1 MKQSMLDRLHIADTG
16 IPIYIQLREQ
26 LLRAI
31 GAGVWAPGAQLP
43 TMRQVAVALKID
55 LNTVQRAY
63 AELERDGVLV
73 TTRGRGTFVANPP
86 PPLDPVR
93 HDLELDALA
102 AKTIAAARA
111 AGLDPADLARA
122 ILARLEQTP

>member
-1 MKQSMLDRLHIADTG
+1 MLDRLHIADSG

-31 GAGVWAPGAQLP
+31 GTGILAPGAQLP

-93 HDLELDALA
+93 HALEIQALA

-111 AGLDPADLARA
+111 AGLDPAEVARA
-122 ILARLEQTP
+122 ILARLEHST

>member
-1 MKQSMLDRLHIADTG
+1 MPDRLHIADTG
-16 IPIYIQLREQ
+16 VPIYIQLREQ

-31 GAGVWAPGAQLP
+31 GAGVWPPGGQLP

-63 AELERDGVLV
+63 AELEREGVLV
-73 TTRGRGTFVANPP
+73 TTRGRGTFVATPP

-93 HDLELDALA
+93 HDLEIDALA
-102 AKTIAAARA
+102 AKTIVTARA

-122 ILARLEQTP
+122 ILARLEPSS

>member
-1 MKQSMLDRLHIADTG
+1 MLGRLRIADNG
-16 IPIYIQLREQ
+16 IPIYVQLREQ

-31 GAGVWAPGAQLP
+31 GAGVLLPGEQLP

-55 LNTVQRAY
+55 LNTAQRAY

>member
-1 MKQSMLDRLHIADTG
+1 MLDRLHIADSG
-16 IPIYIQLREQ
+16 VPIYIQLREQ

-31 GAGVWAPGAQLP
+31 GAGVLAPGAQLP

-63 AELERDGVLV
+63 AELERDGVLA

-93 HDLELDALA
+93 HDIEAQALA

-111 AGLDPADLARA
+111 AGLDPTEIARA
-122 ILARLEQTP
+122 ILARLEQTI

>member
-1 MKQSMLDRLHIADTG
+1 MLDQLHIADTG
-16 IPIYIQLREQ
+16 VPIYIQLREQ

-63 AELERDGVLV
+63 AGLERDGVLA
-73 TTRGRGTFVANPP
+73 TMRGRGTFVAAPP
-86 PPLDPVR
+86 PPLDPIR
-93 HDLELDALA
+93 LGLETQALA

-111 AGLDPADLARA
+111 GGLDPAEIARA
-122 ILARLEQTP
+122 ILARLEPST

>member
-1 MKQSMLDRLHIADTG
+1 MLDRLHIADTG
-16 IPIYIQLREQ
+16 VPIYIQLREQ

-31 GAGVWAPGAQLP
+31 GAGVLAPGAQLP

-73 TTRGRGTFVANPP
+73 TTRGRGTFVADPP
-86 PPLDPVR
+86 PPLDPAR
-93 HDLELDALA
+93 HELETQALA
-102 AKTIAAARA
+102 TKTIAAARA
-111 AGLDPADLARA
+111 VGLDPADIARA
-122 ILARLEQTP
+122 ILARLEQST

>member
-1 MKQSMLDRLHIADTG
+1 MLDRLRIADTG

-31 GAGVWAPGAQLP
+31 GAGVLAPGDQLP

-86 PPLDPVR
+86 PPLDPIR
-93 HDLELDALA
+93 HDLEIDALA
-102 AKTIAAARA
+102 AQTIAAARA
-111 AGLDPADLARA
+111 AALDPADLARA
-122 ILARLEQTP
+122 ILAKLEHMP

>member
-1 MKQSMLDRLHIADTG
+1 MLDRLRIADTG
-16 IPIYIQLREQ
+16 VPIYIQLREQ

-31 GAGVWAPGAQLP
+31 GAGVLAPGDQLP

-86 PPLDPVR
+86 PPLDPIR
-93 HDLELDALA
+93 HDLEIDALA
-102 AKTIAAARA
+102 AQTIAAARA
-111 AGLDPADLARA
+111 AALDPADLARA
-122 ILARLEQTP
+122 ILAKLEHMP

>member
-1 MKQSMLDRLHIADTG
+1 MLDRLHVADTG

-31 GAGVWAPGAQLP
+31 GAGVLAPGAQLP

-93 HDLELDALA
+93 HDLEIDALA
-102 AKTIAAARA
+102 AKTIAVARA

-122 ILARLEQTP
+122 MLTRLEPSI

>member
-1 MKQSMLDRLHIADTG
+1 MLDRLRIADTG

-31 GAGVWAPGAQLP
+31 GAGVVAPGEQLP
-43 TMRQVAVALKID
+43 TMRQVAVTLKID

-86 PPLDPVR
+86 PPLDPAR
-93 HDLELDALA
+93 HDLEIDALA
-102 AKTIAAARA
+102 DTTIAAARA
-111 AGLDPADLARA
+111 AALDPADLARA
-122 ILARLEQTP
+122 ILAKLEHMP

>member
-1 MKQSMLDRLHIADTG
+1 MLDRLHIAETG

-31 GAGVWAPGAQLP
+31 GTGELASGAQLP

-63 AELERDGVLV
+63 GELERDGVLV
-73 TTRGRGTFVANPP
+73 TTRGRGTFVADPP
-86 PPLDPVR
+86 PPPDPVR
-93 HDLELDALA
+93 HGIEVEALA
-102 AKTIAAARA
+102 TRTIAAARA
-111 AGLDPADLARA
+111 AGLDPAEIARA
-122 ILARLEQTP
+122 ILARLESSS

>member
-1 MKQSMLDRLHIADTG
+1 MLGRLCIADNG
-16 IPIYIQLREQ
+16 IPIYVQLREQ

-31 GAGVWAPGAQLP
+31 GAGVLLPGEQLP

-55 LNTVQRAY
+55 LNTAQRAY

-93 HDLELDALA
+93 HDLEIDALA
-102 AKTIAAARA
+102 AQTIAAARA
-111 AGLDPADLARA
+111 AALDPADLARA
-122 ILARLEQTP
+122 ILAKLEPLP

>member
-1 MKQSMLDRLHIADTG
+1 MLGRLRIADNG
-16 IPIYIQLREQ
+16 IPIYVQLREQ

-31 GAGVWAPGAQLP
+31 GAGVLLPGEQLP

-55 LNTVQRAY
+55 LNTAQRAY

-93 HDLELDALA
+93 HDLEIDALA
-102 AKTIAAARA
+102 AQTIAAARA
-111 AGLDPADLARA
+111 AALDPADLARA
-122 ILARLEQTP
+122 ILAKLEPLP

>member
-1 MKQSMLDRLHIADTG
+1 MLDRLHIADTG
-16 IPIYIQLREQ
+16 VPIYIQLREQ

-31 GAGVWAPGAQLP
+31 GAGVLAPGAQLP

-73 TTRGRGTFVANPP
+73 TTRGRGTFVADPP

-93 HDLELDALA
+93 HALETQALA

-111 AGLDPADLARA
+111 AGLDPADIARA
-122 ILARLEQTP
+122 ILARLEPSP

>member
-1 MKQSMLDRLHIADTG
+1 MLDRLLIAENG

-31 GAGVWAPGAQLP
+31 GAGVLAPGEQLP

-63 AELERDGVLV
+63 AELERESVLV

-93 HDLELDALA
+93 HGLEIDALA
-102 AKTIAAARA
+102 AQTIAAARA
-111 AGLDPADLARA
+111 AALDPADLARA
-122 ILARLEQTP
+122 ILAKLEPLP

>member
-1 MKQSMLDRLHIADTG
+1 MLDRLLIAENG

-31 GAGVWAPGAQLP
+31 GAGVLLPGEQLP

-63 AELERDGVLV
+63 AELERESVLV

-93 HDLELDALA
+93 HGLEIDALA
-102 AKTIAAARA
+102 AQTIAAARA
-111 AGLDPADLARA
+111 AALDPADLARA
-122 ILARLEQTP
+122 ILAKLEPLP

>member
-1 MKQSMLDRLHIADTG
+1 MLDRLRIADSG
-16 IPIYIQLREQ
+16 VPIYIQLREQ

-31 GAGVWAPGAQLP
+31 GAGFLLPGEQLP

-93 HDLELDALA
+93 HDLEIDALA
-102 AKTIAAARA
+102 AQTIAAARA
-111 AGLDPADLARA
+111 AALDPADLARA
-122 ILARLEQTP
+122 ILAKLELLS

>member
-1 MKQSMLDRLHIADTG
+1 MLDRLHIADSG
-16 IPIYIQLREQ
+16 IPFYIQLREQ
-26 LLRAI
+26 LLRAS
-31 GAGVWAPGAQLP
+31 GAGILLPGAQLP

-63 AELERDGVLV
+63 AELERDGVLE

-93 HDLELDALA
+93 HDIEAQALA

-111 AGLDPADLARA
+111 AGLDPAEIARA
-122 ILARLEQTP
+122 ILARLEQTT